1 MSKEILNVVEAVSV
15 EKGVAKEIIF
25 EAIEA
30 ALAIAT
36 RKRHHEELDV
46 RVSIDLDT
54 GDYETFR
61 RWEVV
66 DDAAVV
72 FTQEEADAA
81 LEKLLAEAAAREG
94 AGDASAGADIAAGA
108 DSDTPASGD
117 TDTAEAVG
125 IAAGADPG
133 ADSDTP
139 ASGDTDTAEAAG
151 IAAGADPGAD
161 SDTPASGDTDTAEAV
176 GIAAG
181 TDPGADSDTFV
192 PGDTGPADVAPGEA
206 AAGVDFFGDAG
217 EPIGPRVFDPNRE
230 VLYSEASVRA
240 PELGIGDFIEEP
252 IESVAFGR
260 IAAQTAKQVIVQKV
274 REAERA
280 QVVEAYRHRVGEMV
294 TGVVKRLERGSIILD
309 LGGNAE
315 AIVNR
320 EEVIPREIVR
330 PGDRLRGYLR
340 DVRPE
345 TRGPQLFV
353 SRTAPELMVRLFT
366 LEVPE
371 ISEGLIEIMGCARDP
386 GSRAKIGVRSNVS
399 RIDPVGAC
407 VGMRGSRVQAVSNE
421 LAGERVDIIPWDENP
436 AQYVINAMSP
446 AEVVSIVVDE
456 ESGSMDVAVH
466 EEQLSQAIGRGGQNV
481 RLAGQLARWQ
491 INVMTEQQADEKSEV
506 EEGKYLSLFMN
517 QLDVDEEIARIL
529 LEEGFTS
536 IEEVAYVPEDEMLA
550 IDEIDEEICREL
562 QSRARDV
569 LLTREIASEEG
580 VTTGTPAEDLLL
592 LDGIDTELAYGLA
605 ARGVATREALAELSV
620 DDFTELMEIDPE
632 RAAELI
638 MTARAIWFED
648 EEAESSA

>member
-1 MSKEILNVVEAVSV
+1 MSKEILNVVEVVSA

-30 ALAIAT
+30 ALASAT
-36 RKRHHEELDV
+36 RKRRPEDLDV
-46 RVSIDLDT
+46 RVSIDRET

-66 DDAAVV
+66 DGASVV

-81 LEKLLAEAAAREG
+81 LAKLLAEARPPSDDTVG
-94 AGDASAGADIAAGA
+94 GDAVQD
-108 DSDTPASGD
+108 
-117 TDTAEAVG
+117 DTAEDDAEE
-125 IAAGADPG
+125 P
-133 ADSDTP
+133 
-139 ASGDTDTAEAAG
+139 TA
-151 IAAGADPGAD
+151 P
-161 SDTPASGDTDTAEAV
+161 S
-176 GIAAG
+176 
-181 TDPGADSDTFV
+181 
-192 PGDTGPADVAPGEA
+192 
-206 AAGVDFFGDAG
+206 
-217 EPIGPRVFDPNRE
+217 VFDPNRQI
-230 VLYSEASVRA
+230 LHGDPSVRA
-240 PELGIGDFIEEP
+240 LGLEIGGFKEEP

-280 QVVEAYRHRVGEMV
+280 QVLEAYQDRVGDMV

-340 DVRPE
+340 DVRAE
-345 TRGPQLFV
+345 ARGPQLFV

-371 ISEGLIEIMGCARDP
+371 IAEGLIDIMGCARDP

-421 LAGERVDIIPWDENP
+421 LAGERVDIILWDENP

-446 AEVVSIVVDE
+446 AEVVSIIVDE
-456 ESGSMDVAVH
+456 EANAMDVAVQ

-481 RLAGQLARWQ
+481 RLAGQLTQWQ
-491 INVMTEQQADEKSEV
+491 INVMTEQQADEKNEM
-506 EEGKYLSLFMN
+506 EADKLRSLFRD
-517 QLDVDEEIARIL
+517 QLDVDEEVALIL
-529 LEEGFTS
+529 LQEGFTS
-536 IEEVAYVPEDEMLA
+536 IEEVAYVSEAEMIA
-550 IDEIDEEICREL
+550 IEEFDEEICREL

-569 LLTREIASEEG
+569 LLIREIASEEG
-580 VTTGTPAEDLLL
+580 LSSGFPAEDLLL
-592 LDGIDTELAYGLA
+592 LEGMDTELAYGLA
-605 ARGVATREALAELSV
+605 AKGVTSREELAELSV
-620 DDFTELMEIDPE
+620 DDFTEIMEIDLE
-632 RAAELI
+632 RAGKLI
-638 MTARAIWFED
+638 MTARAIWFEQD
-648 EEAESSA
+648 EAGSPPR